1 MKRIAQADS
10 RKLGLEI
17 LTFAVLVVALLLP
30 RILALDHF
38 VTADESLWAARSAN
52 FYSALARGAFADT
65 YQREHPGVTT
75 MWAGTAAIFWRFP
88 AYRLTEAGEA
98 DVGVYEYMDVVA
110 KQGHSM
116 LELLAAGRF
125 FMVLAHTVA
134 LLLAFVYARR
144 LLGWP
149 SAVVGFLLIAFD
161 PFHAA
166 LSRFLHL
173 DGLLGSFLLLALLSF
188 LSFLHRRRLADL
200 IVSAIAA
207 GLGGLTK
214 SPAAFLVP
222 VVLLLAAFEAGTSW
236 SAAGVTRFRSLIW
249 RTIWPLAV
257 WGLVAMAVVV
267 VLWPAMWVDPIDTLS
282 QVLSQTLGYAREGHH
297 NPVFFDGQV
306 YADGNIDT
314 PAFYPISY
322 LWRTTPIVLLGLLA
336 ASGAF
341 FLRRGPFSRATTRR
355 TVVGMALFVVVFTLL
370 QNLGTKKFDRYL
382 LPVYLPL
389 DLIAAT
395 GWVALAGGL
404 ATRGPSFIRR
414 FGAPLLLVMVILLQ
428 AVGTLRTFPY
438 YLTYYNPLLGGSRK
452 APEVMQIG
460 WGEGL
465 DQAGRYLD
473 KMAQGRDL
481 RVAAWYDRA
490 FSPFFSGT
498 TRSIPV
504 LPGLSETLMQQVLR
518 SDYAVI
524 YHHQWQRH
532 MPRQL
537 LETLAQQTPVHSVWI
552 DGLEYIRV
560 YELAKSPP
568 SPEPAHLV
576 TDANLGDTVRLV
588 GYDPAPPLQTV
599 PGACLSLTLYWE
611 CLRHPEADYTVFV
624 HLVGA
629 DGYPLAQT
637 DGQPLQ
643 GTHPTSLWDAG
654 DLLVDP
660 YDLQIP
666 AELPPGEYE
675 LIVGMYLLSTG
686 ERLPTV
692 GTDGR
697 ALGDSISLGR
707 VVVTEP

>member
-1 MKRIAQADS
+1 MKRIVQADS
-10 RKLGLEI
+10 RRLGLEI
-17 LTFAVLVVALLLP
+17 LTLAILLVAVSLP
-30 RILALDHF
+30 RILALDRF

-75 MWAGTAAIFWRFP
+75 MWAGSAGILTRFP
-88 AYRLTEAGEA
+88 AYKLTDAGGA
-98 DVGVYEYMDVVA
+98 DVGVYEYMAVVA
-110 KQGHSM
+110 NHGHSM

-125 FMVLAHTVA
+125 FMVVAHTIA

-173 DGLLGSFLLLALLSF
+173 DGLLATFLLLALLSF
-188 LSFLHRRRLADL
+188 LSFLHRRRLSDL
-200 IVSAIAA
+200 LVSAIAT

-214 SPAAFLVP
+214 APAAFLVP

-236 SAAGVTRFRSLIW
+236 SAPGITRFRSLIW
-249 RTIWPLAV
+249 RTIWPLGV

-267 VLWPAMWVDPIDTLS
+267 VLWPALWVDPIDTLS
-282 QVLSQTLGYAREGHH
+282 QMLSQTFGYAKEGHH

-306 YADGNIDT
+306 YPDGQIDT

-341 FLRRGPFSRATTRR
+341 FLRREPFSRARTRR
-355 TVVGMALFVVVFTLL
+355 AIVGMVLFVVVFTLL

-389 DLIAAT
+389 DLVAAT
-395 GWVALAGGL
+395 GWVALAAWL
-404 ATRGPSFIRR
+404 TTKRRSFIRR
-414 FGAPLLLVMVILLQ
+414 YGAPLLLAVLILLQ
-428 AVGTLRTFPY
+428 AAGTLRTFPY
-438 YLTYYNPLLGGSRK
+438 YLSYYNPLLGGNRK

-473 KMAQGRDL
+473 EMAQERDL

-490 FSPFFSGT
+490 FSPFFSGA
-498 TRSIPV
+498 TRAIPV
-504 LPGLSETLMQQVLR
+504 LPELNETLMQQVLR

-537 LETLAQQTPVHSVWI
+537 LDTLAQQTPVHSIWI

-560 YELAKSPP
+560 YELTESSPP
-568 SPEPAHLV
+568 PEPAHVV
-576 TDANLGDTVRLV
+576 TDADLGGRVRLV
-588 GYDPAPPLQTV
+588 GYDPTPPLQTV
-599 PGACLSLTLYWE
+599 PGATLSLTLYWE
-611 CLRHPEADYTVFV
+611 TLRHFDTDYTVFV

-629 DGYPLAQT
+629 DGYPVAQA
-637 DGQPLQ
+637 DSQPLQ

-666 AELPPGEYE
+666 AELPSGEYE
-675 LIVGMYLLSTG
+675 LIAGMYLLSTG
-686 ERLPTV
+686 ERLPAV
-692 GTDGR
+692 GADGR
-697 ALGDSISLGR
+697 IVGNSISLGR
-707 VVVTEP
+707 VIVVEP